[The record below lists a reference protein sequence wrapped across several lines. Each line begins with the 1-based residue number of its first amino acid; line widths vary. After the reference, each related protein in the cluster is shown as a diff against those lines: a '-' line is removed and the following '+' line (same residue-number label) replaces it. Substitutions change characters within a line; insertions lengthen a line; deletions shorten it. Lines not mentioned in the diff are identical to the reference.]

1 MSNISIDFLGFSL
14 KNPLMLTEG
23 PLSGSLEL
31 IEKASKFEIGMI
43 FTKGIRPEPIK
54 SPVPY
59 IRKYERSLINA
70 DWSDIGF
77 KEWIRT
83 INSLQVDTPVVT
95 SIAKNY
101 VNPDTAVEMAVE
113 LVKAG
118 SKIVSFVD
126 YDPTQL
132 VETVKKARPLIKVP
146 IMVKLPPLLLNLEE
160 VLKNLVSAGV
170 DAIAAMDSMGPV
182 LSIDIKTGEP
192 VMGSRDGSAYLSGK
206 CILPVTLKYIYEIS
220 RFVDIPVVG
229 VGGVTDYKSAIQMIM
244 AGATG
249 VGMVTAP
256 ILEGFDIFNK
266 TASGIKE
273 YLEEKGLEKVGELRG
288 LTHRKVKERNA
299 STNLKAEINQAKC
312 TSCGLCEKICYSKAV
327 IMEDEKYRIIKEKC
341 MGCGLCAS
349 VCSSNSITF
358 NGRVR

>member
-1 MSNISIDFLGFSL
+1 MSNISIDFLGFTL
-14 KNPLMLTEG
+14 ENPLMLTEG

-77 KEWIRT
+77 KEWIKT
-83 INSLQVDTPVVT
+83 INSLQIDTPIVT

-126 YDPTQL
+126 YDPAQL

-146 IMVKLPPLLLNLEE
+146 IMVKLPPFLPNLEE

-170 DAIAAMDSMGPV
+170 DAIAAMDSIGPV

-192 VMGSRDGSAYLSGK
+192 IMGSKDGSAYLSGK

-220 RFVDIPVVG
+220 RFVDVPVVG

-256 ILEGFDIFNK
+256 LLGGFDVFNK
-266 TASGIKE
+266 VAFGIKE
-273 YLEEKGLEKVGELRG
+273 YLKEKGLEKVGELRG
-288 LTHRKVKERNA
+288 LTHRRVGERDTF
-299 STNLKAEINQAKC
+299 TNLKAEINQAKC
-312 TSCGLCEKICYSKAV
+312 TSCGLCDRVCYSKAV
-327 IMEDEKYRIIKEKC
+327 IMEDEKYRIVKEKC
-341 MGCGLCAS
+341 VGCGLCAS

-358 NGRVR
+358 NGGVR

>member
-1 MSNISIDFLGFSL
+1 MSNISIDFLGFTL

-23 PLSGSLEL
+23 PLSGSFEL
-31 IEKASKFEIGMI
+31 IKKASKFEIGMI
-43 FTKGIRPEPIK
+43 FTKGIRPEHIK

-83 INSLQVDTPVVT
+83 INSLQIDTPIVT

-126 YDPTQL
+126 YDPAQL

-146 IMVKLPPLLLNLEE
+146 IMVKLPPFLLNLEE
-160 VLKNLVSAGV
+160 ALKNLVSAGV
-170 DAIAAMDSMGPV
+170 DAIAAMDSIGPV

-192 VMGSRDGSAYLSGK
+192 VMGSKDGSAYLSGK

-220 RFVDIPVVG
+220 RFVDVPVVG

-256 ILEGFDIFNK
+256 LLGGFDVFNK
-266 TASGIKE
+266 VVFGIKE
-273 YLEEKGLEKVGELRG
+273 YIKERGLEKVGELRG
-288 LTHRKVKERNA
+288 LTHRRVKERNT
-299 STNLKAEINQAKC
+299 STNLKAEINQVKC

-327 IMEDEKYRIIKEKC
+327 IMEEEKYRIIKEKC
-341 MGCGLCAS
+341 VGCGLCAS
-349 VCSSNSITF
+349 VCSFDSITF
-358 NGRVR
+358 NGRVI

>member
-1 MSNISIDFLGFSL
+1 MSNISIDFLGFTL

-43 FTKGIRPEPIK
+43 FTKGIRLESTE

-59 IRKYERSLINA
+59 IRKYEKSLINA

-77 KEWIRT
+77 QEWKRT
-83 INSLQVDTPVVT
+83 INSLQIDTPLVT

-101 VNPDTAVEMAVE
+101 VNSDTAVEMAVE

-118 SKIVSFVD
+118 SKIISFVD
-126 YDPTQL
+126 YDPIQL
-132 VETVKKARPLIKVP
+132 VDTVKKARPLIKAP
-146 IMVKLPPLLLNLEE
+146 LMVKLPPFLPNLED
-160 VLKNLVSAGV
+160 VLKSLVSAGV
-170 DAIAAMDSMGPV
+170 DAIAAMDSIGPV

-192 VMGSRDGSAYLSGK
+192 IMGSKDGSAYLSGK

-220 RFVDIPVVG
+220 RFVDVPVVG

-249 VGMVTAP
+249 VGMVTTP
-256 ILEGFDIFNK
+256 ILEGFDVFNK
-266 TASGIKE
+266 TASGVKE

-288 LTHRKVKERNA
+288 LTHQKVKERNT

-312 TSCGLCEKICYSKAV
+312 TSCGLCQKICYSKAV
-327 IMEDEKYRIIKEKC
+327 IIEDEKYRIIKEKC
-341 MGCGLCAS
+341 VGCGLCAS
-349 VCSSNSITF
+349 VCSFDSITF
-358 NGRVR
+358 NGRII

>member
-1 MSNISIDFLGFSL
+1 MSNISIDFLGFTL

-23 PLSGSLEL
+23 PLSGSFEL
-31 IEKASKFEIGMI
+31 IKKASKFEIGMI
-43 FTKGIRPEPIK
+43 FTKGIRPEHIK
-54 SPVPY
+54 SPLPY

-70 DWSDIGF
+70 DWS
-77 KEWIRT
+77 
-83 INSLQVDTPVVT
+83 VT

-126 YDPTQL
+126 YDPAQL

-146 IMVKLPPLLLNLEE
+146 IMVKLPPFLLNLEE
-160 VLKNLVSAGV
+160 ALKNLVSAGV
-170 DAIAAMDSMGPV
+170 DAIAAMDSIGPV

-192 VMGSRDGSAYLSGK
+192 VMGSKDGSAYLSGK

-220 RFVDIPVVG
+220 RFVDVPVVG

-256 ILEGFDIFNK
+256 LLGGFDVFNK
-266 TASGIKE
+266 VVFGIKE
-273 YLEEKGLEKVGELRG
+273 YIKERGLEKVGELRG
-288 LTHRKVKERNA
+288 LTHRRVKERNT
-299 STNLKAEINQAKC
+299 STNLKAEINQVKC

-327 IMEDEKYRIIKEKC
+327 IMEEEKYRIIKEKC
-341 MGCGLCAS
+341 VGCGLCAS
-349 VCSSNSITF
+349 VCSFDSITF
-358 NGRVR
+358 NGRVI